1 MFLVLRRKY
10 FFHIGRNRESNP
22 RQGVLQHSKSSG
34 TLPNCTTRAEL
45 RLFHIKIITS
55 KLEKWGTLPIVYLN
69 LNQSIFQ
76 VDSHETKL
84 EELEVLVKSQAE
96 LIQEL
101 KSKQVE
107 LTSALDTK
115 QVELEAAI
123 AEQKVQAAQEL
134 SDVKVALEQSQDQAK
149 VSLAQ
154 QLEQQRDRGEE
165 RQVGLAC
172 KHTWSNYRSR
182 LQIADQDYSWT
193 KVWLTTGREEFE
205 QFI

>member
-1 MFLVLRRKY
+1 MRHFA
-10 FFHIGRNRESNP
+10 
-22 RQGVLQHSKSSG
+22 
-34 TLPNCTTRAEL
+34 NCL
-45 RLFHIKIITS
+45 
-55 KLEKWGTLPIVYLN
+55 YLN